1 MKRKFNTKA
10 RKLAL
15 LMLAAVLFCNVLSG
29 CGKSGSDSPAASAA
43 SGAATES
50 SKPEKTWTLKYDYYS
65 IENSEPSII
74 DKWYFNEVAARSNG
88 RINIEYCWSGALRKT
103 GEHYAAVRDGL
114 SELSF
119 LNYGY
124 YSAEL
129 PVSRGVEWKWRPG
142 LESPDALF
150 KATNKLYEET
160 EAWKKEYE
168 DNNIKVL
175 YMSNWGAETCLF
187 KKPVASVADLKGL
200 KARTYG
206 VEGDVMKILGATPM
220 SIANNETFTSLESG
234 VIDCVTSF
242 GLRTAAGM
250 RLHEKAKYI
259 VDIGSGVQG
268 PSAVVINKK
277 LWDSFPQDIKD
288 IFMEVR
294 EELLD
299 HKWAEIMNNT
309 VAEGV
314 DMMVKDGAEFSAWPK
329 ESVQEAAVIAV
340 PMQEEKWINDVVSLK
355 VMTEEEAK
363 TFIEKLDE
371 YAAEYTA
378 DAKVKSFTDVYNEK
392 YK

>member
-1 MKRKFNTKA
+1 MKRKYLCKVQRLFILT
-10 RKLAL
+10 LSVM
-15 LMLAAVLFCNVLSG
+15 MLCVALSG
-29 CGKSGSDSPAASAA
+29 CGKDNSAA
-43 SGAATES
+43 ATTAAGSTS
-50 SKPEKTWTLKYDYYS
+50 SSSQPEKTWTLKYDYYS

-88 RINIEYCWSGALRKT
+88 RINVEYYWSGALRKT

-124 YSAEL
+124 YTAEL
-129 PVSRGVEWKWRPG
+129 PISRGVEWKWRPG

-160 EAWKKEYE
+160 EAWQKEYE

-175 YMSNWGAETCLF
+175 YMSNWGAEACLF
-187 KKPVASVADLKGL
+187 KSPVLSTADLKGL

-206 VEGDVMKILGATPM
+206 VEGDVMKILGATPL

-259 VDIGSGVQG
+259 VDIGAGVQG

-288 IFMEVR
+288 IFLDVR
-294 EELLD
+294 KELLD

-309 VAEGV
+309 VEEGV
-314 DMMVKDGAEFSAWPK
+314 DMMVEDGAEFLAWDK
-329 ESVQEAAVIAV
+329 EAIQEAAAIAV
-340 PMQEEKWINDVVSLK
+340 PMQEEKWINDVVSRKLM
-355 VMTEEEAK
+355 VEDEAK
-363 TFIEKLDE
+363 TFLKKLDQ
-371 YAAEYTA
+371 YAAEYSS
-378 DAKVKSFTDVYNEK
+378 DAKVMSFIEVYNKK